1 MRKLIK
7 NEYIRYFLIDTII
20 GLFLIGMM
28 LLYSQ
33 NYSLIGF
40 IDATL
45 VAAFL
50 LLSIGWFLYISNHNV
65 FDLMVY
71 GVQSFW
77 KGVFGKRMKKS
88 YIEHLYAKEQI
99 KPSIYRCLWL
109 SSIPL
114 LIADLILYLIYK
126 L

>member
-1 MRKLIK
+1 MKKIIR
-7 NEYIRYFLIDTII
+7 NEYLRYFIIDTII
-20 GLFLIGMM
+20 GVFLIGMM

-33 NYSLIGF
+33 NFSLIGF
-40 IDATL
+40 IDAIL
-45 VAAFL
+45 VAAVL
-50 LLSIGWFLYISNHNV
+50 LLAIGWFLYISNHNV
-65 FDLMVY
+65 FDLMFY

-88 YIEHLYAKEQI
+88 YIEHVYEKEQI
-99 KPSIYRCLWL
+99 KPSIYRSLWL

-126 L
+126 Q